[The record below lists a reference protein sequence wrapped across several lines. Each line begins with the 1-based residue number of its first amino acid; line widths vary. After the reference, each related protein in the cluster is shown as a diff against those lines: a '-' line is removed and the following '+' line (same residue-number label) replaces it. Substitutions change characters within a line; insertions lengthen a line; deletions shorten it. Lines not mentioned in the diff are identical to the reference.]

1 VTTHRARRVADLVRE
16 VLADLVRREV
26 RDPRVGMVTITAVRV
41 SPDLKHARVFVSSL
55 GDPEVREASV
65 DALNHA
71 APFLRRSLGKT
82 VRLKYVPALD
92 FVADTALDTGLR
104 VERILDE
111 IRDERGSQAGDEPGP
126 DHDDHG

>member
-1 VTTHRARRVADLVRE
+1 MTTHRDRRVADLLRE
-16 VLADLVRREV
+16 VLAELVRRDV

-55 GDPEVREASV
+55 GKPEVREASV

-82 VRLKYVPALD
+82 VRLKYVPALV
-92 FVADTALDTGLR
+92 FIADTALDTGLR

-111 IRDERGSQAGDEPGP
+111 IRDEQGPHAGDEPGP
-126 DHDDHG
+126 DHGEDG